1 MISPCKSAERP
12 AGRHDLVF
20 VSPKGWRAMLEPHG
34 ELACD
39 PLVLYWAELG
49 WPTIRRRALPSEAT
63 GLALGL
69 PLPPSA
75 GKKRLSFLAGRDD
88 IIAVAR
94 PPSLRKAHASA
105 PPCWRPTLDRLEELA
120 LRHSTPARA
129 FGSLAWQAMTGLDYV
144 TASSDLDLLFE
155 TRPETDLDR
164 LVADLA
170 AIEIEAPMRLDGELM
185 RADGAAVNW
194 REFYAGASELLVK
207 SLDGVALLNR
217 DQFISGATG
226 S

>member
-12 AGRHDLVF
+12 ARRHDLVF
-20 VSPKGWRAMLEPHG
+20 VSPRGWRAMLDPHG
-34 ELACD
+34 DLACD
-39 PLVLYWAELG
+39 RLVLHWAELG
-49 WPTIRRRALPSEAT
+49 WPTIRRRALPSEVA

-75 GKKRLSFLAGRDD
+75 GKKRLSLLAGLDD

-94 PPSLRKAHASA
+94 PPSLREARLSA
-105 PPCWRPTLDRLEELA
+105 PPCWRPTLDRLEELT
-120 LRHSTPARA
+120 LRHSAPARV
-129 FGSLAWQAMTGLDYV
+129 FGSLAWQSLTGLDYV
-144 TASSDLDLLFE
+144 TTGSDLDLLFE

-170 AIEIEAPMRLDGELM
+170 EVEIEAPMRLDGELM

-194 REFYAGASELLVK
+194 REFSAGASELLVK
-207 SLDGVALLNR
+207 SIDGVSLLDR
-217 DQFISGATG
+217 AQFISGATG
-226 S
+226 P